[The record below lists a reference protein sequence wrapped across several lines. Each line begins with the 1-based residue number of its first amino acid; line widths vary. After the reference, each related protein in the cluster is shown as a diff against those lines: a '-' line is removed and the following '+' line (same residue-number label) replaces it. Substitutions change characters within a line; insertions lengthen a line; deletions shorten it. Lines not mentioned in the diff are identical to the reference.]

1 MSMLTIR
8 LFGASEVALAEQP
21 VTNFRAIKNQ
31 VLLAYLASHAD
42 RPLSRAQLAG
52 LLWPDQ
58 PEKQALLNLRQALFR
73 LRNLLENDQATP
85 PFLQIDA
92 TTVHFDR
99 RSDYW
104 LDTAAF
110 QALLT
115 TCGHHARSSGNP
127 IDHRRGCGAC
137 AQRLAQAVD
146 LYRGDFMPGIYLDDS
161 PALEE
166 WLLLQRE
173 GFQQQALAA
182 LYDLAS
188 WHEAQG
194 DYAHADRYA
203 RRQIA
208 LDPLR
213 EEAHRQLMRALALA
227 GQRSAA
233 LAQYEAC
240 SQLLYTEL
248 GAPPAPET
256 TALVQAIEAGTLTAT
271 ALQTEPVIARPPT
284 ASLPP
289 SGTTFI
295 GREVEGEQLRR
306 ALLDPAVSLVTLVG
320 PGGVGKTRLALAAAT
335 ALTGAFADGLIFV
348 PLAGIETADGLI
360 ATLGGALGFTFQ
372 ATPEPW
378 PQLLAYLRGREVLL
392 ILDNYEQLLAT
403 ADLLAALLEQAP
415 RLKLLVTSR
424 ARLNFQREMI
434 LAVSGLPTPP
444 VDGAPEAIMRF
455 SSVQLFR
462 ERAGRTGSGFIPAP
476 ADLHQ
481 VAMICRLVDGLPLGI
496 ELAASWAEHYSCAE
510 IAQAIAENLD
520 FLQSTQHDRPLR
532 HRSLRAVFTY
542 SWQLLVPVEQRALAQ
557 MTVFRGAFSR
567 SAAQLVTKVA
577 VPQLLA
583 LVDKSL
589 VRVVAP
595 GRYLLH
601 ELVRQFAGE
610 ADPESVTAVA
620 THHARYY
627 LQLVTAQEGL
637 FGAQPQ
643 AAVDVIMAE
652 MENVRQAWQWAI
664 VNTELT
670 LLAGAVT
677 NLARCF
683 ALAGLYREAAA
694 TWRLALTPWATHADP
709 LSPAAAAWVSQLALE
724 AARTQNILG
733 DHAQALADANLALQ
747 HATLAPN
754 PKPIQAA
761 AYQQLGMAHYR
772 QGEQAAALP
781 VLHQAVHIA
790 ELCANDRLLAD
801 TLLSLGEVQMYQ
813 GDEAGRAAFTR
824 ALALYR
830 QVGDRRG
837 EGAARNSLAL
847 FAQLQSDF
855 AQAQADYEA
864 ALRIHRTLGDRHNE
878 AITLSGLAGVYAKR
892 GNFAD
897 SDHAFQ
903 QTLQLARA
911 VGYRIGE
918 VHALNSLGVNQ
929 MHQGKLA
936 AARGYYEQALP
947 IARQSAYLRG
957 EGALL
962 NNLGNLASDEGDY
975 AQAEAYYRAA
985 LAVAQQSGDR
995 YYVCGRLHNIG
1006 NMRRFQGDY
1015 VAAHGYYQEAVAVAA
1030 AIGDRWIEGSART
1043 DLALACAFL
1052 CDQAGARLHAER
1064 ALTLA
1069 QAIGDH
1075 WCAGKALSLLGWLTV
1090 VAGDSDG
1097 VAQIEAAIRLAQQ
1110 AEERGVE
1117 GAAYARYGFVRLLAG
1132 DAVAAL
1138 DAFSRSLLLRRA
1150 SGDRVQSLTAQAGLA
1165 LAQLAL
1171 GQPRAA
1177 LSEVAVMLQQI
1188 GNQWVGV
1195 ADDPLRV
1202 YQACIQVLQAVGDP
1216 RAPLIRQRALAHM
1229 AAQAD
1234 QIAAPTQRE
1243 QFIAHY
1249 QQALQAKLS

>member
-8 LFGASEVALAEQP
+8 LFGACEVLLAGAL
-21 VTNFRAIKNQ
+21 VTNFRAVKNQ

-42 RPLSRAQLAG
+42 RPLARAQLAG

-73 LRNLLENDQATP
+73 LRNLLGNDQATP
-85 PFLQIDA
+85 PFLQIDT

-115 TCGHHARSSGNP
+115 TCDHHARTSGDP

-173 GFQQQALAA
+173 SFQHQALTA
-182 LYDLAS
+182 LYDLAV
-188 WHEAQG
+188 WYEGQG
-194 DYAHADRYA
+194 DYARADDYA
-203 RRQIA
+203 RRQLA

-213 EEAHRQLMRALALA
+213 EEAHRQRMRALALA

-233 LAQYEAC
+233 LAHYETC

-256 TALVQAIEAGTLTAT
+256 TALMQAIDAGTLTT
-271 ALQTEPVIARPPT
+271 AHQPAPVAARLSVT
-284 ASLPP
+284 SLPT

-306 ALLDPAVSLVTLVG
+306 ALLDPTAPLVTLVG
-320 PGGVGKTRLALAAAT
+320 PGGVGKTRVALAAA
-335 ALTGAFADGLIFV
+335 ADLAGAFADGLIFV
-348 PLAGIETADGLI
+348 PLAGVETEAGLI
-360 ATLGGALGFTFQ
+360 GALVGALAFTLQ
-372 ATPEPW
+372 ATPAPW
-378 PQLLAYLRGREVLL
+378 SQLLAYVQNRELLL
-392 ILDNYEQLLAT
+392 ILDNFEQLMTAAARV
-403 ADLLAALLEQAP
+403 ADLIAHAP

-424 ARLNFQREMI
+424 ERLNFQQELSLL
-434 LAVSGLPTPP
+434 LAGLPLPP
-444 VDGAPEAIMRF
+444 PAATPEASLRF
-455 SSVQLFR
+455 SSVQLFL
-462 ERAGRTGSGFIPAP
+462 ERAGRAGRGITPTTVDLPA
-476 ADLHQ
+476 
-481 VAMICRLVDGLPLGI
+481 VAAICRLVDGLPLGI
-496 ELAASWAEHYSCAE
+496 ELAAGWAEHYRCAE
-510 IAQAIAENLD
+510 IAQAIAANLD
-520 FLQSTQHDRPLR
+520 FLQSAQRDRPPR
-532 HRSLRAVFTY
+532 QRSLRAVFTY
-542 SWQLLVPVEQRALAQ
+542 SWQLLVPAEQRALAQ

-567 SAAQLVTKVA
+567 QAAAIVA
-577 VPQLLA
+577 QVALPQLAA

-595 GRYLLH
+595 GRYLFH
-601 ELVRQFAGE
+601 ELVRQFASE
-610 ADPESVTAVA
+610 ANSGDITEVA
-620 THHARYY
+620 ARHARYY
-627 LQLVTAQEGL
+627 LRLVAEQEGL

-643 AAVDVIMAE
+643 AAVDAIMAE
-652 MENVRQAWQWAI
+652 IENVRHAWQWA
-664 VNTELT
+664 VAHRLAPLLT
-670 LLAGAVT
+670 AAIT
-677 NLARCF
+677 NLARTF
-683 ALAGLYREAAA
+683 ALVGLYREAAA
-694 TWRLALTPWATHADP
+694 TWQLALTPWSTHSDP
-709 LSPAAAAWVSQLALE
+709 LPPSTAAWVSQLAIE

-733 DHAQALADANLALQ
+733 DHAQALAY
-747 HATLAPN
+747 ATLALAQAAVAPD
-754 PKPIQAA
+754 PKPLQTAA
-761 AYQQLGMAHYR
+761 HQQLGMAHYR
-772 QGEQAAALP
+772 QGDHAAALP

-824 ALALYR
+824 ALTLYR

-855 AQAQADYEA
+855 AQAQVDYEA

-897 SDHAFQ
+897 ADHALQ

-936 AARGYYEQALP
+936 VARAYYEQALP

-962 NNLGNLASDEGDY
+962 NNLGNLASDEGAY

-995 YYVCGRLHNIG
+995 YYGCGRLHNIG

-1015 VAAHGYYQEAVAVAA
+1015 GGAQGYYQEAVTVAA

-1090 VAGDSDG
+1090 VAGDHAG
-1097 VAQIEAAIRLAQQ
+1097 VAQIEAAITLAQQ
-1110 AEERGVE
+1110 AAERGVE
-1117 GAAYARYGFVRLLAG
+1117 GAAYARYGFVHLLAG
-1132 DAVAAL
+1132 DAATAL
-1138 DAFSRSLLLRRA
+1138 DAFSRSLQLRRA

-1165 LAQLAL
+1165 LAQLGL

-1177 LSEVAVMLQQI
+1177 LAEVALMLQQI
-1188 GNQWVGV
+1188 GDQWVGV

-1202 YQACIQVLQAVGDP
+1202 YQACIQVLAAVEDP
-1216 RAPLIRQRALAHM
+1216 RAPLLRQRALAHM

-1234 QIAAPTQRE
+1234 QIAAPAQRE

-1249 QQALQAKLS
+1249 QQALQAQHE